1 MTLILARNIL
11 NIVLLTCL
19 KRSVQKNSLLSSLL
33 MIPSTRR
40 TQVFQRRVPPKKHE
54 GGAVNKISIAFNCIG
69 KPNLVEGNI
78 PYDLSNEVVEEEDE
92 AASSFITEVLT
103 LTEDDMVLPSE
114 LLSNERWVKFV
125 MAIFELEKL
134 DISGTVDQ
142 EMKDKAD
149 LLVKLLQER
158 YKDYV
163 KKRIKTVSRR
173 THWSMKLAY
182 KNLVHPSAWMS
193 PHAFLP
199 STTTT
204 FFQRRPYKMEKDA
217 TSTLI

>member
-1 MTLILARNIL
+1 MIMIRITSM
-11 NIVLLTCL
+11 
-19 KRSVQKNSLLSSLL
+19 RSQSSGRQYVYQMKWL
-33 MIPSTRR
+33 RR
-40 TQVFQRRVPPKKHE
+40 KTKLH
-54 GGAVNKISIAFNCIG
+54 
-69 KPNLVEGNI
+69 LH
-78 PYDLSNEVVEEEDE
+78 
-92 AASSFITEVLT
+92 ITEVLT

-114 LLSNERWVKFV
+114 LLLNERWVKFV

-158 YKDYV
+158 YKDHV

-182 KNLVHPSAWMS
+182 KNLAVSAACMVLS
-193 PHAFLP
+193 NHVKMDLKCLDESACLLAINHNNFLP
-199 STTTT
+199 TAAI
-204 FFQRRPYKMEKDA
+204 QDEKDA